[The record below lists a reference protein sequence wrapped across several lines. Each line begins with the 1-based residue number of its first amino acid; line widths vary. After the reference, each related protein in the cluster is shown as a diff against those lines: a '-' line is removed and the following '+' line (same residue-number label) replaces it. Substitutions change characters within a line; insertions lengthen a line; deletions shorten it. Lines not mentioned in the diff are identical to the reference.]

1 VLPQLLP
8 QVHYHHQP
16 WLLWAVL
23 LCWVDWPEAE
33 ALLEVLP
40 VEPPQ
45 EQPQEPQPEQPQLLW
60 FNPHQAV
67 AQ

>member
-1 VLPQLLP
+1 VLPQLL
-8 QVHYHHQP
+8 QVHYHHQH
-16 WLLWAVL
+16 WLRWVVLLLWA
-23 LCWVDWPEAE
+23 DWLGAE
-33 ALLEVLP
+33 ALLEVLL

-60 FNPHQAV
+60 FNPHPAV